1 MEVMYYFVLYL
12 MGVLLVFASCIHI
25 YANVLGKEK
34 QKFYATESS
43 SDSLYEELVAALNKT
58 EKRCKYYK
66 IAYYTLTIVNVIGG
80 VSISTVF
87 IHQVLPFCIGGAGLF
102 VLISSLIILILRP
115 EEKLYRTKSEIAF
128 LKKTKNKYE
137 SMSDKNKA
145 KTYLLKNLNEFEDR
159 QSH

>member
-1 MEVMYYFVLYL
+1 MYYFVLYL

-34 QKFYATESS
+34 PKFYATESS

-66 IAYYTLTIVNVIGG
+66 IAYYTLNFVNVIGG
-80 VSISTVF
+80 VSISTVYINSTF
-87 IHQVLPFCIGGAGLF
+87 SYCMGFAGFF
-102 VLISSLIILILRP
+102 VLISSLFILFLRP
-115 EEKLYRTKSEIAF
+115 EENLYWTKNEITF
-128 LKKTKNKYE
+128 LKKTRNKYD

-145 KTYLLKNLNEFEDR
+145 PDFITLPCH
-159 QSH
+159 QIA